1 MWALAILREQ
11 VKKVGIPGYLI
22 PSIQFRVRLMLN
34 IIRILIASLI
44 FVGQTSFLFA
54 DRIKDLTSLAGIR
67 SNQLVGYG
75 VVVGLAGTG
84 DGNTGITLQ
93 SVQSLVSRFGVTS
106 DIDGFNGDNAA
117 AVMLTADL
125 PPFTKPGQAIDVT
138 VSTVG
143 GAASLKGGT
152 LLMSPLLGA
161 DGETYAIA
169 QGNIVVGGLG
179 VEGGDNSSLTVNI
192 PTVGRIPR
200 GASVE
205 RLVPTE
211 FLSTDFVILNLH
223 RGDFSTA
230 NNIANAVNDTL
241 GPGTAIPLDTNSI
254 RVRAPADPTQK
265 VSFVSILENI
275 DVERG
280 TPPAKII
287 VNSRTGTL
295 VISGNVKVTPAAV
308 SHGTLS
314 VKVSEDVNIEGG
326 DATAIGDGA
335 QANAAAAAAVPDT
348 EIVVEEDL
356 AKAFLFD
363 SGVSLSDLV
372 DAINAVGATPSD
384 LVAILEALREAG
396 ALNAELIVI

>member
-1 MWALAILREQ
+1 MVHTDAGNHLSNLRFKLMW
-11 VKKVGIPGYLI
+11 
-22 PSIQFRVRLMLN
+22 
-34 IIRILIASLI
+34 IIRFFLSVIFLSLGSL
-44 FVGQTSFLFA
+44 VSA
-54 DRIKDLTSLAGIR
+54 DRIKDLTSLAGVR

-93 SVQSLVSRFGVTS
+93 SMQSLVSRFGITS
-106 DIDGFNGDNAA
+106 DLGGFNGDNAA
-117 AVMLTADL
+117 AVMITADL
-125 PPFTKPGQAIDVT
+125 PPFTKPGQTIDVT

-169 QGNIVVGGLG
+169 QGNVIVGGLG
-179 VEGGDNSSLTVNI
+179 VEGADNSSLTVNI
-192 PTVGRIPR
+192 PTVGRIPK

-211 FLSTDFVILNLH
+211 FLEADFVILNLH
-223 RGDFSTA
+223 QGDFTTA
-230 NNIANAVNDTL
+230 NNITTAINETF
-241 GPGTAIPLDTNSI
+241 GEGTAISLDTNSI
-254 RVRAPADPTQK
+254 RVVAPQDPTLK
-265 VSFVSILENI
+265 VGFVSVLENI
-275 DVERG
+275 EVVRSE
-280 TPPAKII
+280 PPAKII

-314 VKVSEDVNIEGG
+314 VRVNEDVNVQGG

-335 QANAAAAAAVPDT
+335 QANAGAQAVPDT
-348 EIVVEEDL
+348 EIVVEEQT

-363 SGVSLSDLV
+363 AGVSLNELV

>member
-1 MWALAILREQ
+1 MSQFLKISFL
-11 VKKVGIPGYLI
+11 
-22 PSIQFRVRLMLN
+22 SIFTFLCQ
-34 IIRILIASLI
+34 ASL
-44 FVGQTSFLFA
+44 VSA

-75 VVVGLAGTG
+75 VVVGLAGSG

-93 SVQSLVSRFGVTS
+93 SMQSLVSRFGITAGL
-106 DIDGFNGDNAA
+106 DGFNGDNAA
-117 AVMLTADL
+117 AVMITADL
-125 PPFTKPGQAIDVT
+125 PPFTKPGQSIDVT

-143 GAASLKGGT
+143 GATSLKGGT

-169 QGNIVVGGLG
+169 QGNVVVGGLG

-223 RGDFSTA
+223 KGDFSTA
-230 NNIANAVNDTL
+230 NNIANAVDSVF
-241 GPGTAIPLDTNSI
+241 GPGSAIPLDTNSI
-254 RVRAPADPTQK
+254 RVRAPEDPTQK
-265 VSFVSILENI
+265 VAFVSVLENI
-275 DVERG
+275 EVQRSE
-280 TPPAKII
+280 PAAKII

-295 VISGNVKVTPAAV
+295 VISGNVRVTPAAV

-314 VKVSEDVNIEGG
+314 VKVSEDMEIEGG

-335 QANAAAAAAVPDT
+335 QANAEATAVPQT
-348 EIVVEEDL
+348 EIEVKEDL

-363 SGVSLSDLV
+363 AGVSLSDLV

>member
-1 MWALAILREQ
+1 MMNHFFKTLL
-11 VKKVGIPGYLI
+11 LT
-22 PSIQFRVRLMLN
+22 
-34 IIRILIASLI
+34 I
-44 FVGQTSFLFA
+44 FTFVCQANLVSA

-75 VVVGLAGTG
+75 VVVGLAGSG

-93 SVQSLVSRFGVTS
+93 SMQSLVSRFGITS
-106 DIDGFNGDNAA
+106 GLDGFNGDNAA
-117 AVMLTADL
+117 AVMITADL
-125 PPFTKPGQAIDVT
+125 PPFTKPGQSIDVT

-143 GAASLKGGT
+143 GATSLKGGT

-169 QGNIVVGGLG
+169 QGNVVVGGLG

-223 RGDFSTA
+223 KGDFSTA
-230 NNIANAVNDTL
+230 NNIANAVDSVF
-241 GPGTAIPLDTNSI
+241 GPGSAIPLDTNSI
-254 RVRAPADPTQK
+254 RVRAPEDPTQK
-265 VSFVSILENI
+265 VAFVSVLENI
-275 DVERG
+275 EVQRSE
-280 TPPAKII
+280 PAAKII

-295 VISGNVKVTPAAV
+295 VISGNVRVTPAAV

-314 VKVSEDVNIEGG
+314 VKVSEDMEIEGG

-335 QANAAAAAAVPDT
+335 QANAEATAVPQT
-348 EIVVEEDL
+348 EIEVKEDL

-363 SGVSLSDLV
+363 AGVSLSDLV

>member
-1 MWALAILREQ
+1 MVHTDAGNHLTNLRF
-11 VKKVGIPGYLI
+11 K
-22 PSIQFRVRLMLN
+22 SMR
-34 IIRILIASLI
+34 IIRFSLSVIFVSLASL
-44 FVGQTSFLFA
+44 VSA
-54 DRIKDLTSLAGIR
+54 DRIKDLTSLAGVR

-93 SVQSLVSRFGVTS
+93 SMQSLVSRFGITS
-106 DIDGFNGDNAA
+106 DLGGFNGDNAA
-117 AVMLTADL
+117 AVMITADL
-125 PPFTKPGQAIDVT
+125 PAFTKPGQTIDVT

-169 QGNIVVGGLG
+169 QGNVIVGGLG
-179 VEGGDNSSLTVNI
+179 VEGADNSSLTVNI
-192 PTVGRIPR
+192 PTVGRIPK

-211 FLSTDFVILNLH
+211 FLDADFVILNLH
-223 RGDFSTA
+223 QGDFTTA
-230 NNIANAVNDTL
+230 NNITTAINETF
-241 GPGTAIPLDTNSI
+241 GEGTAVPLDKDSV
-254 RVRAPADPTQK
+254 RVVAPNDPTNK
-265 VSFVSILENI
+265 VSFVSVLENI
-275 DVERG
+275 DVVRSE
-280 TPPAKII
+280 PPAKII

-314 VKVSEDVNIEGG
+314 VKVNENVNIEGG
-326 DATAIGDGA
+326 DAIAIGDGA
-335 QANAAAAAAVPDT
+335 QANAGAQAVQDT
-348 EIVVEEDL
+348 EIIVEEET

-363 SGVSLSDLV
+363 AGVSLNELV

>member
-1 MWALAILREQ
+1 MF
-11 VKKVGIPGYLI
+11 K
-22 PSIQFRVRLMLN
+22 F
-34 IIRILIASLI
+34 IRILVTSFILVGQASLVI
-44 FVGQTSFLFA
+44 A

-93 SVQSLVSRFGVTS
+93 SMQSLVSRFGVTS

-143 GAASLKGGT
+143 GATSLKGGT

-179 VEGGDNSSLTVNI
+179 VEGGDKSSLTVNI

-230 NNIANAVNDTL
+230 NNIANAVNELL
-241 GPGTAIPLDTNSI
+241 GPGTA
-254 RVRAPADPTQK
+254 APGDPTQK
-265 VSFVSILENI
+265 VSFVSVLENI
-275 DVERG
+275 EVERG
-280 TPPAKII
+280 APAAKII

-314 VKVSEDVNIEGG
+314 VKVSEDVNVEGG

-335 QANAAAAAAVPDT
+335 QANAAAAEVPDT
-348 EIVVEEDL
+348 EIEVEEEV

-363 SGVSLSDLV
+363 GGVSLSDLV

>member
-1 MWALAILREQ
+1 MWILRFFLS
-11 VKKVGIPGYLI
+11 VIFLSLG
-22 PSIQFRVRLMLN
+22 ST
-34 IIRILIASLI
+34 AS
-44 FVGQTSFLFA
+44 A
-54 DRIKDLTSLAGIR
+54 DRIKDLTSLAGVR

-75 VVVGLAGTG
+75 IVVGLAGTG

-93 SVQSLVSRFGVTS
+93 SMQSMISRFGITS
-106 DIDGFNGDNAA
+106 GVDGFNGDNAA
-117 AVMLTADL
+117 AVMITAEL
-125 PPFTKPGQAIDVT
+125 PPFSKPGQTIDVT

-143 GAASLKGGT
+143 GSNSLKGGT

-169 QGNIVVGGLG
+169 QGNVVVGGLG
-179 VEGGDNSSLTVNI
+179 VEGADNSSLTVNI
-192 PTVGRIPR
+192 PTVGRIPK

-211 FLSTDFVILNLH
+211 FLDADFVILNLH
-223 RGDFSTA
+223 QGDFTTA
-230 NNIANAVNDTL
+230 NNMTTAINETF
-241 GPGTAIPLDTNSI
+241 GEGTAISLDTNSI
-254 RVRAPADPTQK
+254 RVVAPQDPTLK
-265 VSFVSILENI
+265 VGFVSVLENI
-275 DVERG
+275 EVVRSE
-280 TPPAKII
+280 PPAKII

-314 VKVSEDVNIEGG
+314 VRVNEDVNVQGG

-335 QANAAAAAAVPDT
+335 QANAGAQAVPDT
-348 EIVVEEDL
+348 EIVVEEQT

-363 SGVSLSDLV
+363 AGVSLNELV

>member
-1 MWALAILREQ
+1 MSQILR
-11 VKKVGIPGYLI
+11 ILFL
-22 PSIQFRVRLMLN
+22 SIFT
-34 IIRILIASLI
+34 
-44 FVGQTSFLFA
+44 FVCQANLVSA

-75 VVVGLAGTG
+75 VVVGLAGSG

-93 SVQSLVSRFGVTS
+93 SMQSLVSRFGITS
-106 DIDGFNGDNAA
+106 GLDGFNGDNAA
-117 AVMLTADL
+117 AVMITADL
-125 PPFTKPGQAIDVT
+125 PPFTKPGQSIDVT

-143 GAASLKGGT
+143 GATSLKGGT

-169 QGNIVVGGLG
+169 QGNVVVGGLG

-223 RGDFSTA
+223 KGDFSTA
-230 NNIANAVNDTL
+230 NNIANAVDSVF
-241 GPGTAIPLDTNSI
+241 GPGSAVPLDTNSI
-254 RVRAPADPTQK
+254 RVRAPEDPTQK
-265 VSFVSILENI
+265 VAFVSVLENI
-275 DVERG
+275 EVQRSE
-280 TPPAKII
+280 PAAKII

-295 VISGNVKVTPAAV
+295 VISGNVRVTPAAV

-314 VKVSEDVNIEGG
+314 VKVSEDMEIEGG

-335 QANAAAAAAVPDT
+335 QANAEATAVPQT
-348 EIVVEEDL
+348 EIEVKEDL

-363 SGVSLSDLV
+363 AGVSLSDLV